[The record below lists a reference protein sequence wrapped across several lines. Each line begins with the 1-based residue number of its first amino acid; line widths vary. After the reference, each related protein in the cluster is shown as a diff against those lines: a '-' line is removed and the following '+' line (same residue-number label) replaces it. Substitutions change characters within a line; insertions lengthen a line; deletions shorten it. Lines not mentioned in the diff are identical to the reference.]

1 MLYGRGW
8 QARAPPCCTEEG
20 GKYGRR
26 HVVRKRVAS
35 TGAAILN
42 RKQHPDASKRRE
54 WRRNT
59 VPRARGRSASTA
71 ASVGLCSL
79 PAPLPPGETEEN
91 TNNIEEERTACRA
104 ARAIALPA
112 AGSSQQEE
120 AAAFSARKRF
130 SCGEAAEKAAWHSP
144 QNGPPPTGLPQRM
157 GQLQPPVIPV
167 RFEICA
173 EGWQLLLGQ
182 ELHLP
187 RGKAAASSSPGTVS
201 MQEAAQGTGRR
212 ARAGT
217 RPQQE
222 QPWHTDTGG

>member
-1 MLYGRGW
+1 MPIPPPGAVFRGI
-8 QARAPPCCTEEG
+8 ARRVDTGRAPSGTAGTPEPG
-20 GKYGRR
+20 GRR
-26 HVVRKRVAS
+26 QAAAARLSLPGSASGTTLSQASRLLSAPSRPPSRPGKRRKTQITSRKKEQPAELPEPS
-35 TGAAILN
+35 PCPQPGAA
-42 RKQHPDASKRRE
+42 SRRRQLLSQPE
-54 WRRNT
+54 KDSAVGKLQRRL
-59 VPRARGRSASTA
+59 PGTA
-71 ASVGLCSL
+71 
-79 PAPLPPGETEEN
+79 
-91 TNNIEEERTACRA
+91 
-104 ARAIALPA
+104 
-112 AGSSQQEE
+112 
-120 AAAFSARKRF
+120 
-130 SCGEAAEKAAWHSP
+130 P

-201 MQEAAQGTGRR
+201 MQEAAQGTGRG